1 MNFVTFFVICIWIQM
16 IRAVSR
22 VAVIGGGIGGTS
34 AAFFL
39 KQKMSRNV
47 EIDLIDDGGAL
58 GGRLATVH
66 VPEVDR
72 EYETGGSIIHSS
84 NKLMLKFM
92 DICGLKKKFHP
103 FSPITIHKD
112 GEPVFQGWEYSWL
125 DTVRMGW
132 RYGFKLSYKLARFVD
147 KLVNKFS
154 RKMLESM
161 ELNDEMDLTKVT
173 LAEKLDSLDIDQ
185 LLINELATLATLG
198 NYGQMPDSLHA
209 FVGFVAMAGT
219 GGSLFSV
226 LGGNKQVAACNMRN
240 SGARGYNGTATRVSR
255 KNGAFTVKVKFDN
268 FFKPAVKDYDAVII
282 AAPLT
287 SDLGSLELPE
297 DVNQDFPGRYHET
310 VTTIVQGKL
319 VPSALG
325 FKENSSF
332 TTSNIFLDPSSNMI
346 ALNKAVPV
354 DYNPDEDDDVLPSV
368 FGMHSRKEFSP
379 SELRKMF
386 SNVKFTHSKSW
397 LAYPHYT
404 TQDDF
409 TSYELSPG
417 LYYLNRIEWA
427 ASAME
432 MSAISAKNIA
442 NMAASYLDQK
452 ENIKI
457 YEQRNRI
464 KDEL

>member
-1 MNFVTFFVICIWIQM
+1 M
-16 IRAVSR
+16 
-22 VAVIGGGIGGTS
+22 
-34 AAFFL
+34 
-39 KQKMSRNV
+39 
-47 EIDLIDDGGAL
+47 
-58 GGRLATVH
+58 
-66 VPEVDR
+66 
-72 EYETGGSIIHSS
+72 
-84 NKLMLKFM
+84 
-92 DICGLKKKFHP
+92 
-103 FSPITIHKD
+103 
-112 GEPVFQGWEYSWL
+112 
-125 DTVRMGW
+125 
-132 RYGFKLSYKLARFVD
+132 ARFVD

-154 RKMLESM
+154 SIYDELENPDKYFKSVAEMLESM
-161 ELNDEMDLTKVT
+161 EPDNEMMDLTKVT
-173 LAEKLDSLDIDQ
+173 LAEKLDSLGIDQ
-185 LLINELATLATLG
+185 LLIDELATLATLG

-240 SGARGYNGTATRVSR
+240 SGARGYNGTVTRVSR
-255 KNGAFTVKVKFDN
+255 KNGAFTVKIKFDN
-268 FFKPAVKDYDAVII
+268 FFKPAVVKDYDAVII

-297 DVNQDFPGRYHET
+297 DVNQDFPGRYHKT

-332 TTSNIFLDPSSNMI
+332 TTSNIFLDPSSNII

-386 SNVKFTHSKSW
+386 SNVKFTHSEAW